1 MKILLVVALSLTGLV
16 LLSCQDDEEPDFS
29 LADGTYTGVFYR
41 SSPTTKWAGSSV
53 VITFD
58 DGTFNGGSDSVKYPA
73 ICEGTYKKVGLSSV
87 EFASSCVW
95 TADFDWSFILS
106 GRYKIDYVDDELVM
120 TQLVGDQSYNTYRL
134 RRE

>member
-1 MKILLVVALSLTGLV
+1 MTGLM
-16 LLSCQDDEEPDFS
+16 LLSCQDSEEPDLS
-29 LADGTYTGVFYR
+29 LANGTYSGVFYR

-73 ICEGTYKKVGLSSV
+73 ICEGTYTKVGLSSV
-87 EFASSCVW
+87 EFANTCVW
-95 TADFDWSFILS
+95 TADFDWSFILG
-106 GRYKIDYVDDELVM
+106 GRYEIDYVEDELVM
-120 TQLVGDQSYNTYRL
+120 TQSVGAQAYNTYRL

>member
-1 MKILLVVALSLTGLV
+1 M
-16 LLSCQDDEEPDFS
+16 LLSCQDNEEPDFS
-29 LADGTYTGVFYR
+29 LANGTYSGVFYR

-53 VITFD
+53 TITFD

-73 ICEGTYKKVGLSSV
+73 ICEGAYKKVGLSSV
-87 EFASSCVW
+87 EFANTCVW

-106 GRYKIDYVDDELVM
+106 GRYEIDYVEDELVM
-120 TQLVGDQSYNTYRL
+120 TQSVGAQAYNTYRL

>member
-1 MKILLVVALSLTGLV
+1 M
-16 LLSCQDDEEPDFS
+16 LLSCQDSEEPDFS
-29 LADGTYTGVFYR
+29 LTNGTYSGVFYR

-87 EFASSCVW
+87 EFANTCVW
-95 TADFDWSFILS
+95 TADFDWSFILG
-106 GRYKIDYVDDELVM
+106 GRYEIDYVNDELIM
-120 TQLVGDQSYNTYRL
+120 TQSVGAQAYNTYRL